1 MNGLVLQGGG
11 TKGSYHIG
19 VWKALRELGEEIHAV
34 TGTSIGALNGVM
46 IAQDK
51 FEEVYNIWYNIKP
64 SMLSDI
70 DSEMYKK
77 LLDLELD
84 SELFSSSIK
93 YFKDVFNNRG
103 LDITPFKELVEREV
117 DEEKV
122 RNSKVDFGLVTV
134 SLSDMEPIEV
144 FVEDIPKG
152 KLHEYII
159 ASARLPIFRMERIDG
174 KVFIDGG
181 FYDNQPIKLM
191 LTKKGIKKLIL
202 VENKGIGMK
211 QKVDLSELEV
221 IRIKPSGDVGRTL
234 EITIERSRENLLMGY
249 YDTLRVYQEYAGKKY
264 CIEPYDEKIILEY
277 LYSMP
282 ENKINSV
289 AKILGFKKIKSKR
302 KIFEQ
307 ILPEIA
313 GMLKLNKN
321 ADYEELFTGIIEMA
335 SEYLEIN
342 RYQIFTIQELLNQI
356 KEKLIENEKEIFY
369 DNQKLI
375 SKILKQG
382 NIAIGKHKNEI
393 IVEIMSVL
401 LVE

>member
-51 FEEVYNIWYNIKP
+51 FEEAYNLWYNIDV
-64 SMLSDI
+64 SMLSDV

-77 LLDLELD
+77 IRELDLD

-122 RNSKVDFGLVTV
+122 RNSNVEFGLVTV

-144 FVEDIPKG
+144 FVKDIPKG
-152 KLHEYII
+152 KLHEYLL
-159 ASARLPIFRMERIDG
+159 ASARLPIFKMEKIDG
-174 KVFIDGG
+174 KIFIDGG

-191 LTKKGIKKLIL
+191 LTKKRIKKLIL

-211 QKVDLSELEV
+211 QKVDLSGIEV

-234 EITIERSRENLLMGY
+234 EMTRERSRENLLMGY
-249 YDTLRVYQEYAGKKY
+249 YDTLRIYREYAGKKY

-302 KIFEQ
+302 RIFEQ

-313 GMLKLNKN
+313 SMLKLNKN

-335 SEYLEIN
+335 SDYLKIN

-356 KEKLIENEKEIFY
+356 KDKLIENEKEIFY